1 MNRRPSRSLAVLVAA
16 IAVAIGSYVAAPLF
30 RAPLSAT
37 TRPAAPAV
45 PVHGG
50 IAAVDDPFD
59 PAGVDV
65 AAKPGE
71 RLSLEERIAFWAGRV
86 EARPD
91 DFLSLA
97 QLALVHAER
106 ARLTADISAYDQA
119 LALIDRSTAVV
130 PAYPPT
136 IRARAS
142 LRFATHDFAG
152 ASADAESVLRAAPDD
167 PTALA
172 VLGDAALELG
182 RPDDAAAAYDRLE
195 ATGAGPWL
203 DVRRARLAYVTGD
216 PARAVQLAARAG
228 AAAVRDDPADAGFY
242 AFAHAEY
249 ARLAGD
255 AKTARSGYEA
265 ALAVRATDLGAIVGL
280 ARIDAA
286 AGDVQAAIEGLRRAA
301 TIAPQPETLALL
313 GDLLAATG
321 DEAAADEQFATVRLA
336 GTLGD
341 LAGAV
346 YDRQLIAFELDHGGA
361 DEATLAAARTSA
373 ADRPDA
379 AGHDLVAWALHRL
392 ARDDAAAVESDRARA
407 TGIVDARILFHAGA
421 IAVSRGDRDEGERL
435 LRQAVA
441 LRAALDPIEAAEAD
455 ALLGGQS

>member
-1 MNRRPSRSLAVLVAA
+1 
-16 IAVAIGSYVAAPLF
+16 
-30 RAPLSAT
+30 
-37 TRPAAPAV
+37 
-45 PVHGG
+45 
-50 IAAVDDPFD
+50 
-59 PAGVDV
+59 
-65 AAKPGE
+65 
-71 RLSLEERIAFWAGRV
+71 
-86 EARPD
+86 
-91 DFLSLA
+91 
-97 QLALVHAER
+97 
-106 ARLTADISAYDQA
+106 SAYDQA
-119 LALIDRSTAVV
+119 LALIDRSTAIV

-136 IRARAS
+136 IRVRAS

-152 ASADAESVLRAAPDD
+152 ASADAATALGGAPDD
-167 PTALA
+167 ATALA

-195 ATGAGPWL
+195 AVGAGPWL

-216 PARAVQLAARAG
+216 PERAVQLAARAR

-255 AKTARSGYEA
+255 ARTARLGYEA
-265 ALAVRATDLGAIVGL
+265 ALAVRATDLGALVGL

-286 AGDVQAAIEGLRRAA
+286 AGDTQAAIDGLRQAA
-301 TIAPQPETLALL
+301 AIAPQPETLGLL
-313 GDLLAATG
+313 GDLLAAAG
-321 DEAAADEQFATVRLA
+321 DEAAADDQFATVRLA

-361 DEATLAAARTSA
+361 TEATLAAARSSA

-379 AGHDLVAWALHRL
+379 AGHDLLAWALHRL
-392 ARDDAAAVESDRARA
+392 GRDDEASAASDRARA

-421 IAVSRGDRDEGERL
+421 IAISRGDRDGGERL
-435 LRQAVA
+435 VRQARE
-441 LRAALDPIEAAEAD
+441 LGAALDPIEAAEAD
-455 ALLGGQS
+455 ALLGGRG